1 MKDIKTGAL
10 VVALVLLIA
19 GCTSALA
26 GMTPEQL
33 AALAQ
38 DRNASVTCFSGV
50 YAGAKVNILFVNA
63 DKGVPAGIAID
74 DGCKAQFA
82 TNPR

>member
-33 AALAQ
+33 AALAKQ
-38 DRNASVTCFSGV
+38 KDASVTCFSGV
-50 YAGAKVNILFVNA
+50 YAGAKVNMLFLNA
-63 DKGVPAGIAID
+63 DKGVPAGVQID
-74 DGCKAQFA
+74 DGCKARFD
-82 TNPR
+82 TKPK